1 MKTIIYFLYWI
12 LFHEWMQVQYL
23 DQIFNI
29 LILVSEETHGPLVS
43 KYFEEFLFLD
53 FKLYSIKALQIFVS

>member
-1 MKTIIYFLYWI
+1 MNASSISGS
-12 LFHEWMQVQYL
+12 
-23 DQIFNI
+23 DFNI
-29 LILVSEETHGPLVS
+29 LILVSEVTHGPLVS

>member
-1 MKTIIYFLYWI
+1 
-12 LFHEWMQVQYL
+12 MQVQYL
-23 DQIFNI
+23 DQI
-29 LILVSEETHGPLVS
+29 LILVSEVTHGPLVS